1 VTRKHAEAVGSATPD
16 PIAGQAAV
24 QPIPPVAISNKP
36 APGQTGPRG
45 MGPRQTYS
53 RVNTGLPP
61 TPEAGLTAQKSG
73 PNLGLNTL
81 PKLSEAQMTDTFLPH
96 MDLNTLLKSAMDGTA
111 SRAQVAVEAARQ
123 LQLHGGEVPETKTA
137 SARTTP
143 HFATE
148 QLSKLASALAYVAD
162 ELDKTAEPGE
172 GPGALTVTETTV
184 SGESLQPGQ
193 SGQATAGNQPPR
205 TPATQASQTP
215 GGGASTGL
223 EDNGDMQHA
232 EQPVEP
238 IPNEKASLENDKS
251 KTAASLLNKNASR
264 ISALAGKAKEV
275 VKSEAG
281 KVKDFAG
288 QVGQAAKKNPG
299 TAAALGGALAAGA
312 ALKATRGTGVPAALA
327 GNGKPM
333 AYAAGHR
340 AGKKEAS
347 VFDLIR
353 AKQAEDA
360 INPASISAG
369 TAPDAG
375 GSPTGAT
382 PSGEGSVAVPSDVTS
397 QANMIGSN
405 EAAINFTKGQAKA
418 DPKKDLRNVLN
429 EPPLSAATD
438 KVLNQ
443 AFANTGAAGVKIA
456 AVREAAVKTAAARQY
471 LHNIFTGSQNQG
483 G

>member
-1 VTRKHAEAVGSATPD
+1 MTRKHAEAVGSATPD

-193 SGQATAGNQPPR
+193 SGQATSGNQPPR

-251 KTAASLLNKNASR
+251 KTAASLLAKNASR
-264 ISALAGKAKEV
+264 MGALAGKAKEV

-288 QVGQAAKKNPG
+288 QVSQAAKKQP
-299 TAAALGGALAAGA
+299 AAAATLGGMIGAGA
-312 ALKATRGTGVPAALA
+312 LLKAT
-327 GNGKPM
+327 NGSRASVK
-333 AYAAGHR
+333 
-340 AGKKEAS
+340 AGKNKEAS
-347 VFDLIR
+347 VFDIIR